1 MRRALGV
8 GLAFA
13 LAAPTVPMRSAGA
26 DPSAPQV
33 NPIHLQREDAQ
44 RVREQQ
50 RDLDHEL
57 PAPAAAAPAPVPAA
71 VPDVSGGPN
80 THAIGVVL
88 LGVAGASALGAL
100 PVVLAPDLPEDSS
113 IHTLEVALLVTAAIT
128 GITGIALIA
137 SHRSS
142 RSTVQLAP
150 TATPTSVGLALVGRL

>member
-1 MRRALGV
+1 
-8 GLAFA
+8 
-13 LAAPTVPMRSAGA
+13 MRSAGA

-57 PAPAAAAPAPVPAA
+57 PIPAAAAPAPVPAPQA
-71 VPDVSGGPN
+71 ASTVPASGGPN

-100 PVVLAPDLPEDSS
+100 PFVL
-113 IHTLEVALLVTAAIT
+113 
-128 GITGIALIA
+128 
-137 SHRSS
+137 
-142 RSTVQLAP
+142 
-150 TATPTSVGLALVGRL
+150 